1 MFVSL
6 APGKRAWLE
15 LRTLLLRFSETQFLR
30 RPFSRYGLA
39 VVAGGVALALRFLLT
54 PLLGSENPYHTVW
67 LGVVFCAWF
76 CGVGPSIVATLLMV
90 AGVWYWF
97 IPDYHSFALASAS
110 EIFGLAGFL
119 LFASVII
126 TIGERARRTQAK
138 LNAAHD
144 EMEMAVKERTAELAH
159 ANEKL
164 RELTSSLM
172 HLQDEE
178 RRRFARNLHDSVGQL
193 LAVIGMNLSSF
204 ENENLTPNAA
214 RLLGESQ
221 ELVQEISTQIRTIS
235 HLLHPPLLDEAG
247 LGAALRIYVD
257 GFSQRSKVGTSLDV
271 PEDLPRLSRDLE
283 ISIFRIVQEC
293 LTNIHKHAGA
303 KSVAISIHHSPNA
316 VLLSVV
322 DDGKGMPDGHVSG
335 VGLRGMEER
344 VRQLQGRFQ
353 MTSSSQGTT
362 VTVRMPVAEGR
373 PAAAKRFNP
382 DSPTARP
389 SAK

>member
-1 MFVSL
+1 
-6 APGKRAWLE
+6 
-15 LRTLLLRFSETQFLR
+15 LLRFSETQAFK
-30 RPFSRYGLA
+30 RPWIRYAIA
-39 VVAGGVALALRFLLT
+39 VVAAVGALGLRFAFE
-54 PLLGSENPYHTVW
+54 PLLGTTNPYHTVW

-76 CGVGPSIVATLLMV
+76 CGVGPSILATLIML

-97 IPDYHSFALASAS
+97 LPPYRSFALANAS
-110 EIFGLAGFL
+110 EIFGLVGFG
-119 LFASVII
+119 LFAAII
-126 TIGERARRTQAK
+126 VTIGERARRTRAK

-144 EMEMAVKERTAELAH
+144 EMERAVKERTAESAE

-164 RELTSSLM
+164 RELTRSLM

-178 RRRFARNLHDSVGQL
+178 RRRFARDLHDSVGQL

-204 ENENLTPNAA
+204 EDEKLTPNAV

-257 GFSQRSKVGTSLDV
+257 GFSQRSKVAAQVMV
-271 PEDLPRLSRDLE
+271 PNDLPRLSRDLE

-303 KSVAISIHHSPNA
+303 KSVAISISHSPEL
-316 VLLSVV
+316 VLLKVV
-322 DDGKGMPDGHVSG
+322 DDGKGVPAGHGAG

-344 VRQLQGRFQ
+344 VRQLQGSFQ
-353 MTSSSQGTT
+353 MSSSSQGTT
-362 VTVRMPVAEGR
+362 VMVTMPVAESR
-373 PAAAKRFNP
+373 QATTLAAN
-382 DSPTARP
+382 
-389 SAK
+389 